1 MTMTDHRLDRPTRPE
16 RELPNH
22 VATSLEDAG
31 TGDAAPAPATAGQV
45 PDLAR
50 RLLGDRLLEP
60 ITGRRAAIAAIAWV
74 VLVWIGIAVE
84 PPPSDP
90 NAVEPWLVTALGTIL
105 LAAVVAAFT
114 GFWLR
119 RRWSMAASLL
129 GSGLLVVSTVAC
141 PLSGHHAT
149 QVGAWW
155 FVQLACGLGL
165 VTASTLGL
173 RRA

>member
-1 MTMTDHRLDRPTRPE
+1 MTMTDHRLDQATRPE
-16 RELPNH
+16 RELPDH
-22 VATSLEDAG
+22 DATSPEDLGSRGA
-31 TGDAAPAPATAGQV
+31 APATAGQV
-45 PDLAR
+45 PDLAS
-50 RLLGDRLLEP
+50 RLPGDRLLEP
-60 ITGRRAAIAAIAWV
+60 ITGRRAAVGAVAWV
-74 VLVWIGIAVE
+74 ALVWIGIAVE

-90 NAVEPWLVTALGTIL
+90 NAVEPWFVTALGTVL

-129 GSGLLVVSTVAC
+129 GAGLLVVFTVAC

-165 VTASTLGL
+165 VVTSILGL
-173 RRA
+173 RRD

>member
-1 MTMTDHRLDRPTRPE
+1 MTMTDHRLDQPTRPE
-16 RELPNH
+16 RELPDH
-22 VATSLEDAG
+22 DATSLEEAG
-31 TGDAAPAPATAGQV
+31 GGGAAPETAGQA

-50 RLLGDRLLEP
+50 RLLADHLLEP
-60 ITGRRAAIAAIAWV
+60 ITGRRAAIAAVAWV

-90 NAVEPWLVTALGTIL
+90 NAVEPWFVDALGTIL

-129 GSGLLVVSTVAC
+129 AAGLLVVFTVAC

-165 VTASTLGL
+165 VTTSILGL
-173 RRA
+173 RRD